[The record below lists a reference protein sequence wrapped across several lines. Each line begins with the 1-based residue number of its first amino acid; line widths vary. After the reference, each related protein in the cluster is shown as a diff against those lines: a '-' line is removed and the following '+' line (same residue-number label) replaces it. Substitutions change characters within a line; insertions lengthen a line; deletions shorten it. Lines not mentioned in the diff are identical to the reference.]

1 MGEDMRKIGTLI
13 ALGLTASPAL
23 AGKPYPLGDGA
34 TITPTIDAR
43 LRYELVDQANTL
55 KQADA
60 VTLRIR
66 PGLTLAVDKSLSFL
80 VEGEGTYDIV
90 DNYNSTVN
98 GQTTYSTVADPKNL
112 ELNRAQVQYKT
123 KLFTLTA
130 GRQRINLDDQRFVG
144 SVGWRQNEQTFDAV
158 RGEAKLGPVALDATY
173 SWSDRTVFG
182 IDAGPRRAYNG
193 NFLFLG
199 AGGAIGKVNIKTFAY
214 LIDYSAIEPVAANSS
229 QTYGARANGAFKLS
243 KKITLNYAASYA
255 TQSDYTRNP
264 VDYSVD
270 YLAGE
275 LGLVAGN
282 YGLTA
287 GYESLGSSKG
297 KAFQTP
303 FATLHKFN
311 GWADMFLTTP
321 GQGLQDFY
329 LGSTAKFPKVKAIPG
344 LNAGITW
351 HYFTSDVG
359 SQKFGK
365 EWDAQLGFKVANKFN
380 VLAKFADFDRTGS
393 SKFTGDVSTR
403 KFWLQVEYAY

>member
-1 MGEDMRKIGTLI
+1 MRKFGTLI
-13 ALGLTASPAL
+13 VLGLTASPAL
-23 AGKPYPLGDGA
+23 AGKPYPLGDGI
-34 TITPTIDAR
+34 TVTPTLDAR
-43 LRYELVDQANTL
+43 LRYELVDQDNNL
-55 KQADA
+55 KEADA
-60 VTLRIR
+60 VTVRIR
-66 PGLTLAVDKSLSFL
+66 PGLTFALDKTLSVL

-98 GQTTYSTVADPKNL
+98 GLTTYSTVPDPKNL
-112 ELNRAQVQYKT
+112 EVNRAQIQYKN
-123 KLFTLTA
+123 KVFTLTA

-144 SVGWRQNEQTFDAV
+144 AAAWRQNEQTFDAV
-158 RGEAKLGPVALDATY
+158 RGEAKVGPVALDATY
-173 SWSDRTVFG
+173 SWSDRTIFG

-193 NFLFLG
+193 NFIFLG
-199 AGGAIGKVNIKTFAY
+199 AGGALGKVNVKTFAY
-214 LIDYSAIEPVAANSS
+214 LLDYSAIEPVAANST

-243 KKITLNYAASYA
+243 PKMTLNAAASYA
-255 TQSDYTRNP
+255 NQSDYTGNP

-270 YLAGE
+270 YIAAE

-287 GYESLGSSKG
+287 GYELLGSSKN

-329 LGSTAKFPKVKAIPG
+329 LGGTAKFPKVKAIPG

-351 HYFTSDVG
+351 HYFASDAG
-359 SQKFGK
+359 DQKFGK
-365 EWDAQLGFKVANKFN
+365 EWDAQVGFKVASKFN
-380 VLAKFADFDRTGS
+380 VLAKFADFDRTGV